1 MLKSAN
7 IPQNMNSYEQQQQLA
22 SDSERG
28 NLQIW
33 N

>member
-7 IPQNMNSYEQQQQLA
+7 IPQNMNSYEQQQLA

-28 NLQIW
+28 NLQI
-33 N
+33 

>member
-1 MLKSAN
+1 MLKSAS
-7 IPQNMNSYEQQQQLA
+7 IPQNMNSYEQQQLA